1 MKINLLNNK
10 KSFCRGIEF
19 NTDKWRLYYILNSE
33 KVANEMALKCVKC
46 WDHNPSIAYRCGKYF
61 VPGAMTNYMLN
72 NLKRYKW
79 K

>member
-19 NTDKWRLYYILNSE
+19 NNDKWRLYYLLNKEIVSY
-33 KVANEMALKCVKC
+33 EMAFKCANC
-46 WDHNPSIAYRCGKYF
+46 WIDHSHKTACGNEF
-61 VPGAMTNYMLN
+61 IPGVLTNYMFN
-72 NLKRYKW
+72 KLKKHHW